1 MIHGREAPGFPEAA
15 VTMCRRFQLQSLV
28 SRAVT
33 LFPEDTVLAALQVMH
48 HHGLH
53 VLPVVDG
60 QDGELLGEVT
70 EGELQR
76 LSACAPLARLAEI
89 LTAKALTGLEETTP
103 APARPWLH

>member
-1 MIHGREAPGFPEAA
+1 M
-15 VTMCRRFQLQSLV
+15 TCRGVQLRTLV

-48 HHGLH
+48 RHGVH

-60 QDGELLGEVT
+60 YDGELLGEVT

-76 LSACAPLARLAEI
+76 LSGCAPLARLAEI
-89 LTAKALTGLEETTP
+89 LTVKAVTATEERKGVRYDALAP
-103 APARPWLH
+103 APPRPWLH

>member
-1 MIHGREAPGFPEAA
+1 MTTCRSAP
-15 VTMCRRFQLQSLV
+15 LQALV

-48 HHGLH
+48 RHGVH

-60 QDGELLGEVT
+60 HGGELLGEVT

-76 LSACAPLARLAEI
+76 LSGCAPLARLAEI
-89 LTAKALTGLEETTP
+89 LTVKAVTAAEETTGVP
-103 APARPWLH
+103 YGALELAPARVWLH

>member
-1 MIHGREAPGFPEAA
+1 M
-15 VTMCRRFQLQSLV
+15 TTCRSPQLKSLV

-48 HHGLH
+48 RHGLH

-60 QDGELLGEVT
+60 HHGELLGEVT

-89 LTAKALTGLEETTP
+89 LTAKALTGMEETTGVP
-103 APARPWLH
+103 YEALMTAPERPWLH

>member
-1 MIHGREAPGFPEAA
+1 M
-15 VTMCRRFQLQSLV
+15 TTCRSAQLQTLV

-48 HHGLH
+48 RHGVH

-60 QDGELLGEVT
+60 HDGELLGEVT

-76 LSACAPLARLAEI
+76 LSGCAPLARLAEI
-89 LTAKALTGLEETTP
+89 LTVKAVTTTEETTAVP
-103 APARPWLH
+103 YEALVSAAPRAWLH

>member
-1 MIHGREAPGFPEAA
+1 
-15 VTMCRRFQLQSLV
+15 
-28 SRAVT
+28 VT

-48 HHGLH
+48 RHGVH

-76 LSACAPLARLAEI
+76 LSAFAPLARLAEI
-89 LTAKALTGLEETTP
+89 LTAKALAGMEEKTGVPYEARVA
-103 APARPWLH
+103 APERPWLH

>member
-1 MIHGREAPGFPEAA
+1 M
-15 VTMCRRFQLQSLV
+15 TTCRSPQLQSFV
-28 SRAVT
+28 VRAVT

-48 HHGLH
+48 RHGVH

-60 QDGELLGEVT
+60 QDGELLGEVS
-70 EGELQR
+70 EGELLR

-89 LTAKALTGLEETTP
+89 LTAKALTGMEETTGAPYEALPP